1 MPKVL
6 KNPHDGIKY
15 HNVRHTKYECEPGC
29 YQLHRPSDC
38 RLKFPITKRPIHKCE
53 VPKQEFTMV
62 PQIGGWRSLLVPKTE
77 PNFYPAVMPKE
88 EFLRLQKQAKIVT
101 QEEQLQ
107 AMHAQEAAIQ
117 KAAKESEA
125 RKRQLK
131 ERLLPQ
137 PGAESASGTAD
148 PELEGPDQTA
158 HTLSR
163 AEMLKADNMQGPRL
177 CNRIILASKCHAIR
191 DAQIAEKELIKK
203 ELDEE
208 ERRLDAIMEE
218 NRQAAV
224 HRAETE
230 EERRHHLRLQNLAA
244 LKEQIKAHETAKIME
259 AERIEEESIRVNQA
273 NIAMQID
280 EAQKLKEKHG
290 RAAKLKEILDQGN
303 AELLYYKQLQ
313 NEEERIMDLRI
324 ANFLKKKQ
332 AREAKAKAE
341 AEAVKA
347 AKQKG
352 IDHIAKA
359 QKAEQELKEEL
370 ERIRNLKIQEDVE
383 REYRRKERDAAIRRN
398 KEMKQLH
405 EARVQQIHDIHR
417 LIAREI
423 AKDEQSFNNAARQNE
438 EFIAKEKALDDKRK
452 ARIEKHRQEIMKQ
465 INDKERAR
473 AELREKIHNE
483 GVALRMEQ
491 EQQDKY
497 ERKVI
502 KQKVAMMRQQKV
514 SEKYVKEVEQTL
526 GKHGY

>member
-1 MPKVL
+1 MPKVA
-6 KNPHDGIKY
+6 KDPHEGIPY
-15 HNVRHTKYECEPGC
+15 HNVRKGSDPGC
-29 YQLHRPSDC
+29 YQLHRPSQC
-38 RLKFPITKRPIHKCE
+38 RLKFPISKRSIHKCE
-53 VPKQEFTMV
+53 VPKREYTMV
-62 PQIGGWRSLLVPKTE
+62 PQIGGWRPLLVPKTE
-77 PNFYPAVMPKE
+77 PNFYPAIMHKE
-88 EFLRLQKQAKIVT
+88 QFERLKKQAKIVT
-101 QEEQLQ
+101 QEELLQ
-107 AMHAQEAAIQ
+107 AMHDQEAAIQ

-125 RKRQLK
+125 RKQLLK
-131 ERLLPQ
+131 EKLMPQ
-137 PGAESASGTAD
+137 PGAETATGAAD

-163 AEMLKADNMQGPRL
+163 AEILRADNMQGPRL

-191 DAQIAEKELIKK
+191 DAQIAEKDLIKK

-208 ERRLDAIMEE
+208 QQRLDAIMEE
-218 NRQAAV
+218 NRKAAV
-224 HRAETE
+224 HRSETE
-230 EERRHHLRLQNLAA
+230 EARRHHLRLQNLAA
-244 LKEQIKAHETAKIME
+244 LKEQIQAHEQAKIME

-280 EAQKLKEKHG
+280 EAQKLKEKHE
-290 RAAKLKEILDQGN
+290 RQLKLKEMLDQGN
-303 AELLYYKQLQ
+303 AELLYFKQLQ
-313 NEEERIMDLRI
+313 NEEERIMNLRI
-324 ANFLKKKQ
+324 SNFLKQKQ
-332 AREAKAKAE
+332 EREAKARAD

-383 REYRRKERDAAIRRN
+383 REYRRKERDAAIKRN

-405 EARVQQIHDIHR
+405 EARVQQIKDIHR

-438 EFIAKEKALDDKRK
+438 EFIQKEKELDEKRK
-452 ARIEKHRQEIMKQ
+452 ARVEKHRQEIMRQ
-465 INDKERAR
+465 INEKERAR
-473 AELREKIHNE
+473 AELREKLQRE

-491 EQQDKY
+491 QQQDKY
-497 ERKVI
+497 ERNVI
-502 KQKVAMMRQQKV
+502 KQKVAAMRQQKV

-526 GKHGY
+526 GKHGYQ

>member
-1 MPKVL
+1 MPKVF
-6 KNPHDGIKY
+6 KDYHEGIKY
-15 HNVRHTKYECEPGC
+15 HNVRRGSEPGC

-53 VPKQEFTMV
+53 VPKHEFTMV
-62 PQIGGWRSLLVPKTE
+62 PQIGGWRELLVPKTE
-77 PNFYPAVMPKE
+77 PNFYPAVMPKR
-88 EFLRLQKQAKIVT
+88 EFDRLKKQAKILT

-107 AMHAQEAAIQ
+107 AMHAQEEAIQ
-117 KAAKESEA
+117 KAAHESEM
-125 RKRQLK
+125 RKQMLK
-131 ERLLPQ
+131 QNLQVQ
-137 PGAESASGTAD
+137 PGAEAATGTAD
-148 PELEGPDQTA
+148 PELEGPDQAA

-163 AEMLKADNMQGPRL
+163 AEMLRADNMQGPRL

-191 DAQIAEKELIKK
+191 DAQIAEKDLIKK

-208 ERRLDAIMEE
+208 QRRLDAIMEE

-224 HRAETE
+224 KRAEEE
-230 EERRHHLRLQNLAA
+230 EERRHQLRLQNLAA
-244 LKEQIKAHETAKIME
+244 LKEQIRAHESAKIME

-280 EAQKLKEKHG
+280 EAQKLREKHE
-290 RAAKLKEILDQGN
+290 RQAKLKEILDQGN

-324 ANFLKKKQ
+324 SNFIKQ
-332 AREAKAKAE
+332 KREREAKNRAE

-383 REYRRKERDAAIRRN
+383 REYRRRERDAAVKRNREMRR
-398 KEMKQLH
+398 LH
-405 EARVQQIHDIHR
+405 EARVHQIKDIHR

-438 EFIAKEKALDDKRK
+438 EFIRKEKELDDKRK
-452 ARIEKHRQEIMKQ
+452 ARIEQHRQEIMKQ

-502 KQKVAMMRQQKV
+502 KCKVSDMRQQRV
-514 SEKYVKEVEQTL
+514 PEKYVKEVEQTL